1 MPPGVRCAAANIR
14 LRALAAM
21 SPAARPGESRPGRI
35 AATLR
40 ALGFTPAQLARRPRR
55 LGLLLRWTRRPRLFK
70 DAHLIAQ
77 SGLFDADHYLRL
89 SPDIAAA
96 GANPL
101 AHYVMRGGFEGRSP
115 SPLFDGAWY
124 ADHYPDVAAARIN
137 PLAHYLRTATR
148 EDRNPH
154 PLFSAAY
161 YRAQLGPRGA
171 EVTPLQ
177 HYVMHGAI
185 EGLSPHPLFDP
196 AYTRNGAD
204 RCSRVSIR
212 SPIS

>member
-1 MPPGVRCAAANIR
+1 
-14 LRALAAM
+14 M

-77 SGLFDADHYLRL
+77 SGLFDADHHRRL
-89 SPDIAAA
+89 SPDIAAR

-115 SPLFDGAWY
+115 SPLFDAGGT
-124 ADHYPDVAAARIN
+124 PTTIQTSPPPESIRS
-137 PLAHYLRTATR
+137 AHYLRTATAR
-148 EDRNPH
+148 RPE
-154 PLFSAAY
+154 SA
-161 YRAQLGPRGA
+161 RALLRRLLPRAARAAWSRGR
-171 EVTPLQ
+171 L
-177 HYVMHGAI
+177 
-185 EGLSPHPLFDP
+185 LSS
-196 AYTRNGAD
+196 TT
-204 RCSRVSIR
+204 
-212 SPIS
+212 